1 MVRRTFQQVKA
12 RDPSYTGSFGEDEW
26 NLDPST
32 SSAPSAPHEAQPVSE
47 EATQDASPPAEA
59 QPAPAPPKAHP
70 TAHAAPHS
78 RPAPPAIPVKPAQ
91 VDARSAAGRAYVP
104 VRVRARADQVD
115 RIVATGLRPGDVLKA
130 AWRKA
135 SSGYTVGP
143 EFIEPAPSGRGG
155 GSLHFNTT
163 LIVDADALAALASQH
178 DPLGVRGGWW
188 LLRGQ
193 VEPRLWD
200 AIEEVLAQVA
210 SSRAR

>member
-12 RDPSYTGSFGEDEW
+12 RDPDYAGGFSADEW
-26 NLDPST
+26 SLDATPPAASPSEV
-32 SSAPSAPHEAQPVSE
+32 AAPEPQEAPQDARPSAEVQPPPVPPKP
-47 EATQDASPPAEA
+47 ATTARATPRPRTT
-59 QPAPAPPKAHP
+59 PPAPPVE
-70 TAHAAPHS
+70 AAPKAT
-78 RPAPPAIPVKPAQ
+78 RPVS
-91 VDARSAAGRAYVP
+91 DRAYVP

-135 SSGYTVGP
+135 SSGYEVGP
-143 EFIEPAPSGRGG
+143 EFVEPEPAGRAG
-155 GSLHFNTT
+155 GSLHYNTT
-163 LIVDADALAALASQH
+163 LIVDAAALAALAREH

>member
-12 RDPSYTGSFGEDEW
+12 RDPDYAGGFSADEW
-26 NLDPST
+26 NLDATT
-32 SSAPSAPHEAQPVSE
+32 SA
-47 EATQDASPPAEA
+47 ASPSPE
-59 QPAPAPPKAHP
+59 APPKSQEALSSAEVEPRIPPKAASAARAASRRRP
-70 TAHAAPHS
+70 TLAAPPVEAAPQVA
-78 RPAPPAIPVKPAQ
+78 RP
-91 VDARSAAGRAYVP
+91 RSERAYVP

-135 SSGYTVGP
+135 SSGYEVGP
-143 EFIEPAPSGRGG
+143 EFVEPEPAGRGG
-155 GSLHFNTT
+155 GSLHYNTT
-163 LIVDADALAALASQH
+163 LIVDAAALAALAREH

-193 VEPRLWD
+193 VEPRLWA

-210 SSRAR
+210 SRRTR

>member
-12 RDPSYTGSFGEDEW
+12 RDPDYAGGFSADDW
-26 NLDPST
+26 NLGGAPLVAPPSPE
-32 SSAPSAPHEAQPVSE
+32 AAPEPQEAPQDARPSAEV
-47 EATQDASPPAEA
+47 
-59 QPAPAPPKAHP
+59 QPAPTPAK
-70 TAHAAPHS
+70 AAPGARAAP
-78 RPAPPAIPVKPAQ
+78 RPRPTPPVTPAEVAPEAV
-91 VDARSAAGRAYVP
+91 RSAARAYVP

-143 EFIEPAPSGRGG
+143 EFIEPAPAGRAG
-155 GSLHFNTT
+155 GSLHYNTT
-163 LIVDADALAALASQH
+163 LIVDAAALAALAREH

-210 SSRAR
+210 AGRAR